1 MSTNFQ
7 NKTICFIPA
16 QYANQGGCVGWE
28 GLDGPPSPIPLI
40 LMKQGSPS
48 NPQPP
53 TKENI
58 PEYINPELFTYVLY
72 LSSMHS
78 LKSK

>member
-1 MSTNFQ
+1 MQ
-7 NKTICFIPA
+7 IK
-16 QYANQGGCVGWE
+16 E
-28 GLDGPPSPIPLI
+28 GVLRGSRWTPPQIPLI
-40 LMKQGSPS
+40 LMKQGSHF
-48 NPQPP
+48 NPKPP

-72 LSSMHS
+72 SSYMYS

>member
-28 GLDGPPSPIPLI
+28 GLDGPPPPN
-40 LMKQGSPS
+40 PS
-48 NPQPP
+48 YSYETRISFQPPTP

-72 LSSMHS
+72 SSSMYI

>member
-1 MSTNFQ
+1 MQIKEGVLRGSRWTPPPHPSYSYETRISFQ
-7 NKTICFIPA
+7 
-16 QYANQGGCVGWE
+16 
-28 GLDGPPSPIPLI
+28 PPT
-40 LMKQGSPS
+40 
-48 NPQPP
+48 P

-72 LSSMHS
+72 SSYMYS